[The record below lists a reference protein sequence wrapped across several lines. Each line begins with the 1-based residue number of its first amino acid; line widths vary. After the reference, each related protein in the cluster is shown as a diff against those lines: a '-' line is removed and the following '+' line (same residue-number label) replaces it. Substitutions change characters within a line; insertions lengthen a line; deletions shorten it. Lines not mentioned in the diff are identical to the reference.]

1 MKGEDGLDL
10 IFDIHDVAY
19 SYLPGYPVLT
29 DINLSIHQ
37 GEGLAILGA
46 NGSGKSTLL
55 KMLCGLIHPDA
66 GRIYAFGQEVTEDA
80 LRDLVFQQDF
90 RQRVGFVFQN
100 SDAQLFSA
108 TVWDELAF
116 APLQA
121 GLTKEEVKQRVE
133 DTADLVGI
141 RNLLDR
147 APYKLSGGE
156 KKKVALACVLSVNPE
171 VLFLDEPTNGLDP
184 RTQFWLVEFL
194 KALQKAGKT
203 VIMATHDLSIVE
215 ELAQR
220 VIIFRENHTIATDG
234 ATLQV
239 LSNRDLLLEVNL
251 IHERFHFHA
260 GDNWQHR
267 QQCIG

>member
-1 MKGEDGLDL
+1 MDL
-10 IFDIHDVAY
+10 IFDIHDVSY

-29 DINLSIHQ
+29 GINLGIRR

-55 KMLCGLIHPDA
+55 KMLCGLIHPNA
-66 GRIYAFGQEVTEDA
+66 GHMYAFGQELTEDA
-80 LRDLVFQQDF
+80 LRDTVFLQDY

-108 TVWDELAF
+108 TVRDELAF
-116 APLQA
+116 APSQA
-121 GLTKEEVKQRVE
+121 GLTKEEVNQRVE
-133 DTADLVGI
+133 DTAKLVGI

-147 APYKLSGGE
+147 APYRLSGGE
-156 KKKVALACVLSVNPE
+156 KKKVALACVLTVNPE

-194 KALQKAGKT
+194 KALHVAGKT
-203 VIMATHDLSIVE
+203 IIMATHDLSIVE

-220 VIIFRENHTIATDG
+220 VIIFREDHTIATDG
-234 ATLQV
+234 VPSQV
-239 LSNRDLLLEVNL
+239 LSDRELLLDVNL
-251 IHERFHFHA
+251 IHERSHFHV
-260 GDNWQHR
+260 GGNRQHR
-267 QQCIG
+267 

>member
-1 MKGEDGLDL
+1 MDI
-10 IFDIHDVAY
+10 IFDIRDVSYA
-19 SYLPGYPVLT
+19 YLPGYPVLT
-29 DINLSIHQ
+29 GINLGIRK
-37 GEGLAILGA
+37 GEGLVILGA

-66 GRIYAFGQEVTEDA
+66 GQIDAFGQELTEDA
-80 LRDLVFQQDF
+80 LRDSKFSQEF

-108 TVWDELAF
+108 TVRDELAF

-121 GLTKEEVKQRVE
+121 GLTKDEVNKRVE
-133 DTADLVGI
+133 DMAELVGI

-156 KKKVALACVLSVNPE
+156 KKKVALACVLTVNPE

-194 KALQKAGKT
+194 KALQETGKT

-220 VIIFRENHTIATDG
+220 VIIFREDHTIAADG
-234 ATLQV
+234 IPLQV
-239 LSNRDLLLEVNL
+239 LSNRELLLDVNL
-251 IHERFHFHA
+251 IHERSHFHL
-260 GDNWQHR
+260 GGNRKHR
-267 QQCIG
+267 

>member
-1 MKGEDGLDL
+1 MKGEASLDL
-10 IFDIHDVAY
+10 IYDIHNVFY
-19 SYLPGYPVLT
+19 SYLPGHPVLSG
-29 DINLSIHQ
+29 INLGIQQ
-37 GEGLAILGA
+37 GEGLVILGA

-66 GRIYAFGQEVTEDA
+66 GRIYAFGQELTEDA
-80 LRDLVFQQDF
+80 LRDLQFLRDF
-90 RQRVGFVFQN
+90 RQKVGFVFQN

-108 TVWDELAF
+108 TVRDELAF

-121 GLTKEEVKQRVE
+121 GLTKEDVNQRVE
-133 DTADLVGI
+133 DTAELVGI
-141 RNLLDR
+141 RSLLDR

-156 KKKVALACVLSVNPE
+156 KKKVALACTLTVNPE

-194 KALQKAGKT
+194 RTLQEAGKT

-220 VIIFRENHTIATDG
+220 VIVFRENHTIADDG
-234 ATLQV
+234 PPLQV
-239 LSNRDLLLEVNL
+239 LSKRELLLDVNL
-251 IHERFHFHA
+251 IHERSHFHV
-260 GDNWQHR
+260 GGHR
-267 QQCIG
+267 

>member
-1 MKGEDGLDL
+1 MKGEPPLDM
-10 IFDIHDVAY
+10 IFDIHNVSY
-19 SYLPGYPVLT
+19 SYLPGQSVLT
-29 DINLSIHQ
+29 DINLNIRQ
-37 GEGLAILGA
+37 GEGLVILGA

-55 KMLCGLIHPDA
+55 KMLCGLIHPDS
-66 GRIYAFGQEVTEDA
+66 GQIYAFGQELTEDA
-80 LRDLVFQQDF
+80 LRDSKFLQDF

-121 GLTKEEVKQRVE
+121 GLTKAEVNRRVDDVAE
-133 DTADLVGI
+133 LVGI
-141 RNLLDR
+141 RSFLDR

-156 KKKVALACVLSVNPE
+156 KKKVALACVLTVNPE

-194 KALQKAGKT
+194 SALQKAGKT

-220 VIIFRENHTIATDG
+220 VIVFREDHTIAADG
-234 ATLQV
+234 IPLQV
-239 LSNRDLLLEVNL
+239 LSNRELLLEVNL
-251 IHERFHFHA
+251 IHERSHFHL
-260 GDNWQHR
+260 GGNRQHR
-267 QQCIG
+267 